1 MEFFFLTSFLL
12 ANFCYIKIWNKF
24 SDKVPTGVGILL
36 IVPSFFY
43 YFNENI
49 YFINI
54 GLIFIFSLIYFLDD
68 VIEIHF
74 SWRIIL
80 QILGSLIVYFSFSLE
95 LNFIMIF
102 LTVCIFLILINTLN
116 FQDGEDLNIS
126 ILLIIIFGI
135 FYLYTEN
142 KFILK
147 TSEIIL
153 FFLISF
159 SFFNSKKKNLYF
171 GDSSCYIISI
181 IISIFVY
188 EEMKNLMIIKLLV
201 AVILYPIIDV
211 FYVVVYRILKKEN
224 LLSRNYLHLY
234 QIIAQKVSYKIYL
247 LPNILFSTLNIFISF
262 HFFFSLNLIVFLIV
276 LNISLVITT
285 RLIIKNFTD

>member
-1 MEFFFLTSFLL
+1 
-12 ANFCYIKIWNKF
+12 
-24 SDKVPTGVGILL
+24 
-36 IVPSFFY
+36 
-43 YFNENI
+43 
-49 YFINI
+49 
-54 GLIFIFSLIYFLDD
+54 
-68 VIEIHF
+68 
-74 SWRIIL
+74 
-80 QILGSLIVYFSFSLE
+80 
-95 LNFIMIF
+95 MIF